1 MKVVSLDEARRMA
14 RELGGEL
21 KIDKAA
27 AAALAQVTANTPPAA
42 AAPDQLIPILEAIRA
57 QGEAVARAVERMAP
71 AAPAPA
77 APEAAPEV
85 AEEIATPVARPTL
98 AQIAS
103 ARAPRRKHAYE
114 AMFERGDK
122 GLLGVSI
129 TRDGAPRM
137 HITPFRD
144 GEAVV
149 TRNGQPYYTA
159 RQNFNSDG
167 LVVSMTINPI

>member
-1 MKVVSLDEARRMA
+1 MKVVSIDEARRMA

-21 KIDKAA
+21 QIDKAPPA
-27 AAALAQVTANTPPAA
+27 AAERPPMPPA

-57 QGEAVARAVERMAP
+57 QGEAVARAVERMVP

-77 APEAAPEV
+77 APDAAPEV
-85 AEEIATPVARPTL
+85 VEEIAAPVARPTL

-137 HITPFRD
+137 HITPFSD

-167 LVVSMTINPI
+167 LVTSMTINPI